1 MLSYVANH
9 SKQRK
14 STKVIEVQWIAS
26 IWCQN
31 DKICWVTSQTIP
43 NTAKL
48 QKWSNYDELDRF
60 DVKTIKNVELRP
72 KPFQT
77 TQTYKSNQITMNC
90 IDLMSKTSNNAKLQK
105 WSNYDELHR
114 FDVKTIK
121 NVELRPKPFKTTQ
134 TYKSN
139 QIAMNWIDL
148 MSKTSNNA
156 KLQKWS
162 NYDEVHGLDVKT
174 NKNVELRRK
183 PFKTTQIYKGYQS
196 TMNCIDLMS
205 KTSNNAKLQKWSI
218 YDELDRFDVKTI
230 KNVELRPKPF
240 QTTQTYKSNQI
251 TMNCIDLMSETSN
264 NAKLQ
269 KWSNYDELHRFDVK
283 TIKNVEL
290 RPKPFKTTQT
300 YKSNQIAMN
309 WIDLMSKTSNNA
321 KLQKWSNYDEVHGLD
336 VKTNKNVELRRKPFK
351 TTQIYKGYQS
361 TMNCID
367 LMSKTSNNAKLQK
380 WSIYDELDRFD
391 VKTIKNVELRPKPF
405 QTTQTYKSNQIT
417 MNCIDLMSETSNNAK
432 LQKWSNYDELH
443 RFDVKTIKNVELRPK
458 PFKTTQTYKSNQI
471 AMNWIDLMSKTSN
484 NAKLQKWSNYDE
496 VHGLDVKTNK
506 NVELRRKPFKTT
518 QIYKG
523 YQSTMNC
530 IDLMSKTSNNAKLQ
544 KWSNYDELHGFDVKT
559 NKNVELRPKPFETTQ
574 IYKIYQS
581 TMNCI
586 DLMSKTSN
594 NAKLQKWSNYDE
606 LHRFDVKTIKNVEL
620 RPKPFKTTQT
630 YKSNQIAM
638 NWIDLMSKTSNN
650 AKLQKWSNYDE
661 VHGLDVKTNKNFE
674 LRRKP
679 FKTTQIYKG
688 YRSTMNCIDL
698 MSKR

>member
-1 MLSYVANH
+1 MNCIDLMS
-9 SKQRK
+9 
-14 STKVIEVQWIAS
+14 E
-26 IWCQN
+26 
-31 DKICWVTSQTIP
+31 TS
-43 NTAKL
+43 NNAKL
-48 QKWSNYDELDRF
+48 QNWSNYEEVHGF
-60 DVKTIKNVELRP
+60 DVKTNKNVELRP
-72 KPFQT
+72 KPFKT
-77 TQTYKSNQITMNC
+77 TQIYKIYQSTMNC

-205 KTSNNAKLQKWSI
+205 KTSNNAKLQKWS
-218 YDELDRFDVKTI
+218 
-230 KNVELRPKPF
+230 
-240 QTTQTYKSNQI
+240 
-251 TMNCIDLMSETSN
+251 
-264 NAKLQ
+264 
-269 KWSNYDELHRFDVK
+269 NYDELHRFDVK

-290 RPKPFKTTQT
+290 RPKPFKTTQ
-300 YKSNQIAMN
+300 
-309 WIDLMSKTSNNA
+309 
-321 KLQKWSNYDEVHGLD
+321 
-336 VKTNKNVELRRKPFK
+336 
-351 TTQIYKGYQS
+351 IYKIYQS

-367 LMSKTSNNAKLQK
+367 LMSK
-380 WSIYDELDRFD
+380 
-391 VKTIKNVELRPKPF
+391 
-405 QTTQTYKSNQIT
+405 
-417 MNCIDLMSETSNNAK
+417 TSNNAK

-544 KWSNYDELHGFDVKT
+544 KWSNYDELH
-559 NKNVELRPKPFETTQ
+559 
-574 IYKIYQS
+574 
-581 TMNCI
+581 
-586 DLMSKTSN
+586 
-594 NAKLQKWSNYDE
+594 
-606 LHRFDVKTIKNVEL
+606 RFDVKTIKNVEL

-661 VHGLDVKTNKNFE
+661 VHGLDVKTNKNVE

-688 YRSTMNCIDL
+688 YQSTMNCIDL
-698 MSKR
+698 MSKTSNNAKLQKWSNYDELHRFDVKTIKNVELRPKPFQTQQNYKSDQITMNWIDLTSKR